1 MRVGVYIDGFNLYYG
16 ARDICGRSLPGWRW
30 LDLRK
35 LANDLIVTQSGWE
48 GARVSRVV
56 YCTARINGAS
66 NPSGQRDQD
75 VYLRAL
81 TLSGTVDV
89 LAMGNYVSRT
99 STGPLATANK
109 KGKPILTKPS
119 WPVMVQNAK
128 GIPQPDSVFM
138 ASVARRE
145 EKGSDVNVASHL
157 LIDVLMREVDAAM
170 VITNDSDL
178 AFPIQETRQR
188 VPLGLV
194 NPTKN
199 YPAGRMN
206 AEPTVGVGQHWWYNL
221 QKTNLTTAQ
230 LPQSIRHLTRPIG
243 W

>member
-16 ARDICGRSLPGWRW
+16 ARDICGRSVPGWRW

-35 LANDLIVTQSGWE
+35 LASNLIATQSGW
-48 GARVSRVV
+48 GSASVSHVV
-56 YCTARINGAS
+56 YCTARISGAS

-81 TLSGTVDV
+81 VLSRAVDV

-99 STGPLATANK
+99 STAPLATADK

-119 WPVMVQNAK
+119 WPVMVQNAQ
-128 GIPQPDSVFM
+128 GIPQPDTIFM

-157 LIDVLMREVDAAM
+157 LIDVLMNEVDAAI
-170 VITNDSDL
+170 VVTNDSDL

-188 VPLGLV
+188 IPVGLV

-199 YPAGRMN
+199 YPAGKMN

-221 QKTNLTTAQ
+221 RQSDLVAAQ
-230 LPQSIRHLTRPIG
+230 FPSNIQHITRPLG

>member
-1 MRVGVYIDGFNLYYG
+1 
-16 ARDICGRSLPGWRW
+16 
-30 LDLRK
+30 
-35 LANDLIVTQSGWE
+35 
-48 GARVSRVV
+48 
-56 YCTARINGAS
+56 
-66 NPSGQRDQD
+66 
-75 VYLRAL
+75 
-81 TLSGTVDV
+81 
-89 LAMGNYVSRT
+89 
-99 STGPLATANK
+99 
-109 KGKPILTKPS
+109 
-119 WPVMVQNAK
+119 MVQNAK

-170 VITNDSDL
+170 IITNDSDL

-221 QKTNLTTAQ
+221 
-230 LPQSIRHLTRPIG
+230 
-243 W
+243 

>member
-16 ARDICGRSLPGWRW
+16 AREICGCSVPGWRW

-35 LANDLIVTQSGWE
+35 LANDLIATQSGWE
-48 GARVSRVV
+48 GASVSRVV
-56 YCTARINGAS
+56 YCTARISGAS

-99 STGPLATANK
+99 STVPLATADK

-119 WPVMVQNAK
+119 WPVMVQNLK

-145 EKGSDVNVASHL
+145 EKGSPRTFSS
-157 LIDVLMREVDAAM
+157 
-170 VITNDSDL
+170 T
-178 AFPIQETRQR
+178 F
-188 VPLGLV
+188 
-194 NPTKN
+194 
-199 YPAGRMN
+199 
-206 AEPTVGVGQHWWYNL
+206 
-221 QKTNLTTAQ
+221 
-230 LPQSIRHLTRPIG
+230 
-243 W
+243 

>member
-1 MRVGVYIDGFNLYYG
+1 
-16 ARDICGRSLPGWRW
+16 
-30 LDLRK
+30 
-35 LANDLIVTQSGWE
+35 
-48 GARVSRVV
+48 V

-109 KGKPILTKPS
+109 KGKPILAKPS

-170 VITNDSDL
+170 IITNDSDL

-221 QKTNLTTAQ
+221 
-230 LPQSIRHLTRPIG
+230 
-243 W
+243 